1 MSAAEQGRLAGRV
14 AIVTA
19 AGQGI
24 GRAVA
29 ERLAA
34 EGAIVHASDINGD
47 LLADLDV
54 ASTATVDASDAG
66 AISDWLAHHPRID
79 IVVPAA
85 GWVHQGNIEE
95 CSPEDWRKSMLITL
109 DSAYLLLTQAVP
121 RMTEHGGS
129 VIAIASVASSLR
141 GFPRRAAYSAAKGG
155 VIGLIKGCAADY
167 LAQGVRFNAV
177 CPGTVDTPSLRARIE
192 ELIPTLGSREAAL
205 KFFTDRQPA
214 GRFTQPEEVAAL
226 VAMLASDEAAAING
240 QTLCIDGGIT
250 I

>member
-1 MSAAEQGRLAGRV
+1 MGRV
-14 AIVTA
+14 AVITA
-19 AGQGI
+19 AAQGI

-34 EGAIVHASDINGD
+34 EGAIVHASDINGNA
-47 LLADLDV
+47 LQDLDV
-54 ASTATVDASDAG
+54 ASTRTVDASDGKAV
-66 AISDWLAHHPRID
+66 ADWLANLPRID
-79 IVVPAA
+79 IAVPAA
-85 GWVHQGNIEE
+85 GWVHQGNIQE
-95 CSPEDWRKSMLITL
+95 CATADWHKSVQITL
-109 DSAYLLLTQAVP
+109 DSVYHLLSQAVP
-121 RMTEHGGS
+121 RMTQSGGS

-167 LAQGVRFNAV
+167 LAQGIRFNAV
-177 CPGTVDTPSLRARIE
+177 CPGTVDTPSLQARIE
-192 ELIPTLGSREAAL
+192 ELIPQMGSHEAAL

-214 GRFTQPEEVAAL
+214 GRFTEPDEVAAL